1 MSQKKWFWGG
11 SIAGLAAAA
20 LVVGQLAL
28 PVFAQGPTAK
38 ATDAVET
45 PSYVSFIT
53 VDQALYDGMKEDDE
67 GAALAGQARITADAA
82 ETAALTANPGARVMK
97 VELDNE
103 NGALVYSVQLDNGSD
118 VKVDAG
124 NGTVLVTEKAD
135 GEDATAKVST
145 EQEQSGQG
153 ADTDN
158 VQDEVQQGPQDQAD
172 GAQGAS
178 EVGNGGGD

>member
-20 LVVGQLAL
+20 LVVGRLAL

-45 PSYVSFIT
+45 PSYVSSIT
-53 VDQALYDGMKEDDE
+53 VDQARYDGMKEDAE
-67 GAALAGQARITADAA
+67 GAALASQAKITADEAKN
-82 ETAALTANPGARVMK
+82 AALAANPGTSVTK

-103 NGALVYSVQLDNGSD
+103 NGALVYSVELNNGSD
-118 VKVDAG
+118 AKVDAG

-135 GEDATAKVST
+135 GDEDATAEVSA
-145 EQEQSGQG
+145 EQEQAGHG
-153 ADTDN
+153 TDADN
-158 VQDEVQQGPQDQAD
+158 VQEEVQEGPQDQTD
-172 GAQGAS
+172 GAQGAF
-178 EVGNGGGD
+178 